1 MKKFKIQNLKFKI
14 CFTLISIILIS
25 CGNFNKILKSSDYEL
40 KYTKAIEYYNKTNYT
55 SAQTLFEELIPVF
68 KGTDRAEQV
77 YYYYTYCHYYLT
89 DYALAGFHFRT
100 FSRTFH
106 NSVHAEECAFMN
118 AYCYYLSSPRYTLD
132 QSDTKNAIQE
142 IQSFLNEYPLSN
154 RVDTC
159 NILMDKLRGKLEK
172 KSYEITKGYF
182 FRDDW
187 KASAPACEN
196 FIKDFPE
203 SPHNDEMRLMII
215 KSYYS
220 LAKNSIEAKKPER
233 LEKAMENYLKFVD
246 LHPNSQYLAEAEIIY
261 KDCERLK
268 TEHQKLKQHGF

>member
-1 MKKFKIQNLKFKI
+1 MKDKLLKYILTLLI
-14 CFTLISIILIS
+14 CFTFFACS
-25 CGNFNKILKSSDYEL
+25 NFNKVLKSSDYEL

-89 DYALAGFHFRT
+89 DYALAGFHFRM
-100 FSRTFH
+100 FARTFP
-106 NSVHAEECAFMN
+106 NSTHAEECAFMN

-142 IQSFLNEYPLSN
+142 IQNFLNEFPESK

-187 KASAPACEN
+187 KAATPACEN
-196 FIKDFPE
+196 FVKDFPE
-203 SPHNDEMRLMII
+203 SKHNDEMRFMII
-215 KSYYS
+215 KSYYL
-220 LAKNSIEAKKPER
+220 LAKNSVESKKPER

-246 LHPNSQYLAEAEIIY
+246 LHPNSPFLPEAEVIY

-268 TEHQKLKQHGF
+268 NERPKLK

>member
-1 MKKFKIQNLKFKI
+1 MKGNLLKY
-14 CFTLISIILIS
+14 ILTFFFAVTFFA
-25 CGNFNKILKSSDYEL
+25 CGNFNKILKSSDFEL

-68 KGTDRAEQV
+68 KGTERAEQV
-77 YYYYTYCHYYLT
+77 YFYYTYCHYYLT

-100 FSRTFH
+100 FARTFP
-106 NSVHAEECAFMN
+106 NSTHAEECAFMN
-118 AYCYYLSSPRYTLD
+118 AYCYYLSSPKYSLD

-142 IQSFLNEYPLSN
+142 IQNFLNEYPDSK

-159 NILMDKLRGKLEK
+159 NILMDKLRFKLEK

-187 KASAPACEN
+187 KAATPACLN

-203 SPHNDEMRLMII
+203 SSHNDEMLLMVI
-215 KSYYS
+215 KSYYL
-220 LAKNSIEAKKPER
+220 LAKNSVESKKADR

-246 LHPNSQYLAEAEIIY
+246 LYPHSQLLVEAESIY
-261 KDCERLK
+261 KDCEQLK
-268 TEHQKLKQHGF
+268 IEHLKLK

>member
-1 MKKFKIQNLKFKI
+1 MKGKYLKYI
-14 CFTLISIILIS
+14 LTLFVAFVFFA
-25 CGNFNKILKSSDYEL
+25 CGDFNKILKSSDYEL
-40 KYTKAIEYYNKTNYT
+40 KYTKAIEYYNKANYT

-100 FSRTFH
+100 FARTFP
-106 NSVHAEECAFMN
+106 NSQHAEECAFMN
-118 AYCYYLSSPRYTLD
+118 AYCYYLSSPKYSLD

-142 IQSFLNEYPLSN
+142 IQNFLNEYPESKQ
-154 RVDTC
+154 VDTC
-159 NILMDKLRGKLEK
+159 NILMDKLRFKLEK

-187 KASAPACEN
+187 KAAAPACEN

-203 SPHNDEMRLMII
+203 SPHNDEMLFMII
-215 KSYYS
+215 KSYYL
-220 LAKNSIEAKKPER
+220 LAKNSVESKKADR
-233 LEKAMENYLKFVD
+233 IEKAMENYLKFVD
-246 LHPNSQYLAEAEIIY
+246 LHPNSHFLAEAESIY

-268 TEHQKLKQHGF
+268 TDQQKLK

>member
-1 MKKFKIQNLKFKI
+1 MYGYIFHFNTFANPKMNSK
-14 CFTLISIILIS
+14 FTLLVTCYLLLAFFSS
-25 CGNFNKILKSSDYEL
+25 CEVNKILKSSDYEY

-77 YYYYTYCHYYLT
+77 YFYYTYCHYYLT

-100 FSRTFH
+100 FARTFP
-106 NSVHAEECAFMN
+106 NSTHAEECSFMN
-118 AYCYYLSSPRYTLD
+118 AYCYYLSSPKYSLD

-142 IQSFLNEYPLSN
+142 IQNFLNEFPESK

-159 NILMDKLRGKLEK
+159 NILMDKLRFKLEK

-187 KASAPACEN
+187 KAATPACLN

-203 SPHNDEMRLMII
+203 SVHNDEMLFMVI
-215 KSYYS
+215 KSYYL
-220 LAKNSIEAKKPER
+220 LAKNSVESK
-233 LEKAMENYLKFVD
+233 
-246 LHPNSQYLAEAEIIY
+246 
-261 KDCERLK
+261 
-268 TEHQKLKQHGF
+268 

>member
-1 MKKFKIQNLKFKI
+1 MKTGFLKYIFVALI
-14 CFTLISIILIS
+14 CVLFFA

-100 FSRTFH
+100 FVRTFP
-106 NSVHAEECAFMN
+106 NSEHVEECAFMN
-118 AYCYYLSSPRYTLD
+118 AYCYYLSSPKYTLD

-142 IQSFLNEYPLSN
+142 MQNFLNEYPESK

-159 NILMDKLRGKLEK
+159 NILVDKLRFKLEHK
-172 KSYEITKGYF
+172 AYDIAKGYF

-203 SPHNDEMRLMII
+203 SSHNDEMSLLII
-215 KSYYS
+215 KSYYL
-220 LAKNSIEAKKPER
+220 LAKNSIESKKLDR
-233 LEKAMENYLKFVD
+233 LEKAMVNYLKFVD
-246 LHPNSQYLAEAEIIY
+246 LYPNSKFLPEAEIVY

-268 TEHQKLKQHGF
+268 TEHFKLK

>member
-1 MKKFKIQNLKFKI
+1 MRRNFFKYIFA
-14 CFTLISIILIS
+14 TLVCLSFFS
-25 CGNFNKILKSSDYEL
+25 CGNFNKIVKSSDFEL

-100 FSRTFH
+100 FVRTFPT
-106 NSVHAEECAFMN
+106 SEHAEECAYMN
-118 AYCYYLSSPRYTLD
+118 AYCYCLSSPKYSLD

-142 IQSFLNEYPLSN
+142 MQNFLNEYPQSK

-159 NILMDKLRGKLEK
+159 NVLMDGLRTKLEK
-172 KSYEITKGYF
+172 KAYEITKGYF

-187 KASAPACEN
+187 KASAPACQN
-196 FIKDFPE
+196 FIKDFAE
-203 SPHNDEMRLMII
+203 SPHNDEMLLMII
-215 KSYYS
+215 QSYYL
-220 LAKNSIEAKKPER
+220 LAKNSIEIKKIDR
-233 LEKAMENYLKFVD
+233 VEKAMVNYLKFVD
-246 LHPNSQYLAEAEIIY
+246 LYPNSKFLPEAEIAY
-261 KDCERLK
+261 KECERLK
-268 TEHQKLKQHGF
+268 KEHFKIK

>member
-1 MKKFKIQNLKFKI
+1 MKRSFYKYF
-14 CFTLISIILIS
+14 FTILIS
-25 CGNFNKILKSSDYEL
+25 FTFLACGNFNKILKSSDYEF
-40 KYTKAIEYYNKTNYT
+40 KYNKAIEFYNKTNYT

-68 KGTDRAEQV
+68 KGTDRSEQV

-100 FSRTFH
+100 FVRTFPT
-106 NSVHAEECAFMN
+106 SPHAEECAFMN
-118 AYCYYLSSPRYTLD
+118 AYCYYLSSPKYSLD

-142 IQSFLNEYPLSN
+142 IQNFLNGYPESQ

-159 NILMDKLRGKLEK
+159 NILMDKLRSKLEK
-172 KSYEITKGYF
+172 KAYEIAKGYF
-182 FRDDW
+182 FRSDW
-187 KASAPACEN
+187 KASSPACEN

-203 SPHNDEMRLMII
+203 SGHNDEMRLMII
-215 KSYYS
+215 KSYYF
-220 LAKNSIEAKKPER
+220 LAKNSIESKKEPR

-246 LHPNSQYLAEAEIIY
+246 LYPNSQLLVEAEVIY

-268 TEHQKLKQHGF
+268 TEHLKLK

>member
-1 MKKFKIQNLKFKI
+1 MKGSFLKYILTLFI
-14 CFTLISIILIS
+14 AFTFFA
-25 CGNFNKILKSSDYEL
+25 CGDFNKILKSSDFEL

-68 KGTDRAEQV
+68 KGTERAEQV
-77 YYYYTYCHYYLT
+77 YFYYTYCHYYLT

-100 FSRTFH
+100 FARTFP
-106 NSVHAEECAFMN
+106 NSTHAEECSFMN
-118 AYCYYLSSPRYTLD
+118 AYCYYLSSPKYSLD

-142 IQSFLNEYPLSN
+142 IQNFLNEYPESK

-159 NILMDKLRGKLEK
+159 NILMDKLRFKLEK

-187 KASAPACEN
+187 KAATPACLN

-203 SPHNDEMRLMII
+203 SPHNDEMLLMVI
-215 KSYYS
+215 KSYYL
-220 LAKNSIEAKKPER
+220 LAKNSVESKKADR

-246 LHPNSQYLAEAEIIY
+246 LHPNSQFLAEAESIY

-268 TEHQKLKQHGF
+268 TEHLKLK